1 MIKKRIEDLKNGANH
16 LQPGSLL
23 RVAFLSVGCFLLGM
37 FVHAGF
43 AHADSAAFDLAG
55 PPVEMRVTRQGKT
68 LPISRTANLQ
78 PGDRLWIHPNLPDSQ
93 SVHYLLVVA
102 FLRGS
107 TNPPPESWF
116 TRVETW
122 NKQAREEGTVV
133 TVPQDAQQALL
144 FLAPETGGDFNTLRT
159 AVRGRPGAFVRAS
172 QDLNQASLD
181 RSRLEAYLDDVKATS
196 DADPAEVKER
206 AVLLARTLNI
216 KVDQQCFDKPTAQ
229 QAPCLTQN
237 SEQLILDDGHS
248 QSMVTALTSGPSS
261 DLMVQASA
269 TPMAGTGYYSAY
281 VGAVIDMARILNS
294 LRTAEYQ
301 YIPAL
306 ALPQDDRLNLKLNNP
321 PSFRNPKSV
330 IVVGLPAVE
339 AAQLPP
345 LRALDPKQVFCLQKS
360 PLVLPTE
367 GAPLVFS
374 TNIAH
379 DFTLH
384 VEDLAGN
391 HVDLPAKAEAGRGGF
406 VIDAHA
412 FGAAEGKLGPDVT
425 GTLRGRWGFAEFEG
439 PRFLLRSAHAEKW
452 TVLAADQ
459 QALIV
464 GRDDVLHVNSDC
476 VPCVE
481 KVTVKDHE
489 GKELKATW
497 KVTQP
502 EELEVMV
509 PLKDKSA
516 GEVTLAIKQFGLSA
530 ADELPL
536 LSYSEAAHLDRFTIN
551 AGDKQGVLDGTR
563 LDEVSSFE
571 LNGVHFVPAKLSRVQ
586 QKDELG
592 LAISGAAPAAKLEPD
607 ETLVAHVGLKDG
619 RFLDLQTTVEAPRPK
634 VTLLNK
640 SVQGG
645 PAPSAIRLGNQDE
658 LPLEGRL
665 LFFVKSEV
673 PEKFPR
679 TEKIEVATAD
689 NAFDAVLTVADGTLV
704 LQDSQSVLATLDP
717 LKSFGPSAFGPLQFR
732 ALSADNTKGDW
743 QPLVNVV
750 RLPVLKEIRC
760 PDAPD
765 QQCKLSGTNLFLID
779 SVASS
784 AQFTNSVPVPV
795 GYAGGTLSVPRPNG
809 TLLYIKLRD
818 DPATVS
824 SVVLPVLPE
833 N

>member
-1 MIKKRIEDLKNGANH
+1 MIKQKVGNLADSANSAQSGSITRIA
-16 LQPGSLL
+16 SFSFACFALL
-23 RVAFLSVGCFLLGM
+23 ICVR
-37 FVHAGF
+37 AGIS
-43 AHADSAAFDLAG
+43 HADSAAFDLAG
-55 PPVEMRVTRQGKT
+55 PPVEMRVTRTGKT

-78 PGDRLWIHPNLPDSQ
+78 PGDRLWIHPDLPDTQ

-122 NKQAREEGTVV
+122 NKQARAEGIVV

-144 FLAPETGGDFNTLRT
+144 FLAPETGGDFNTLRNT
-159 AVRGRPGAFVRAS
+159 VRGRPGAFVRAS

-181 RSRLEAYLDDVKATS
+181 RSRLEAYLDDVNATS
-196 DADPAEVKER
+196 NEDPAELKER
-206 AVLLARTLNI
+206 SVLLARTLNI
-216 KVDQQCFDKPTAQ
+216 KVDQQCFDKPSEQ

-237 SEQLILDDGHS
+237 TDQMILDDGHS
-248 QSMVTALTSGPSS
+248 QTMVTALTSGPSS

-269 TPMAGTGYYSAY
+269 TPTAGGGYYSAY
-281 VGAVIDMARILNS
+281 VGAVIDIARILNS

-306 ALPQDDRLNLKLNNP
+306 ALPKDDRLNLRLNNP

-345 LRALDPKQVFCLQKS
+345 LRPADPKQIFCLEKS

-374 TNIAH
+374 TNLAH

-384 VEDLAGN
+384 VEDKAGN
-391 HVDLPAKAEAGRGGF
+391 HLDLPAKAEAGRGGF

-412 FGAAEGKLGPDVT
+412 LAAPTGKLGPDVT

-452 TVLAADQ
+452 MVPPADA

-464 GRDDVLHVNSDC
+464 GRDDVLHVTSEC
-476 VPCVE
+476 APCVE
-481 KVTVKDHE
+481 KVIVKDHD
-489 GKELKATW
+489 GKDLKATW
-497 KVTQP
+497 KVSKP
-502 EELEVMV
+502 EELEVTV

-551 AGDKQGVLDGTR
+551 AGDNQGVLDGTR

-571 LNGVHFVPAKLSRVQ
+571 LNGVHFVPAKISRVQ

-592 LAISGAAPAAKLEPD
+592 LAISNAAPAAKLEPG
-607 ETLVAHVGLKDG
+607 ETVVAHVGLKDG
-619 RFLDLQTTVEAPRPK
+619 RILDLQTTVEAPRPK
-634 VTLLNK
+634 VTLMSK
-640 SVQGG
+640 SVQAGA
-645 PAPSAIRLGNQDE
+645 APSAIRLGNQDE

-679 TEKIEVATAD
+679 AEKIEVATAD
-689 NAFDAVLTVADGTLV
+689 SAFDAVLSVTDGSLV
-704 LQDSQSVLATLDP
+704 LQDAQSVLALLDP

-732 ALSADNTKGDW
+732 AVSADNAKGDW
-743 QPLVNVV
+743 QPLANVV
-750 RLPVLKEIRC
+750 RLPSLKEIRC

-779 SVASS
+779 SVASN
-784 AQFTNSVPVPV
+784 AQFTNPVPVPV
-795 GYAGGTLSVPRPNG
+795 GFVGSMLSVPRPNG

-818 DPATVS
+818 DPAAVS
-824 SVVLPVLPE
+824 TVVLPVLPE

>member
-1 MIKKRIEDLKNGANH
+1 MIKQKTENLGSSPKRAQAASIA
-16 LQPGSLL
+16 
-23 RVAFLSVGCFLLGM
+23 RMVFLSPVCLALLL
-37 FVHAGF
+37 FAYAGF
-43 AHADSAAFDLAG
+43 AHADGTAFDLAG
-55 PPVEMRVTRQGKT
+55 PPVEMRVTREGKT

-78 PGDRLWIHPNLPDSQ
+78 PGDRLWIHPDLPDTQ

-107 TNPPPESWF
+107 TNPPPETWF

-122 NKQAREEGTVV
+122 TKQARAEGIVV
-133 TVPQDAQQALL
+133 TVPLDAQQALL
-144 FLAPETGGDFNTLRT
+144 FLAPETGGDFNTLRN

-172 QDLNQASLD
+172 QDLNQASWD
-181 RSRLEAYLDDVKATS
+181 RSRLEAYLEDVKATS
-196 DADPAEVKER
+196 DADPAELKER
-206 AVLLARTLNI
+206 SVLLARTLNI
-216 KVDQQCFDKPTAQ
+216 KVDQQCFDKPSEQ

-248 QSMVTALTSGPSS
+248 QSIVTALTSGPSS
-261 DLMVQASA
+261 DLVVQASA
-269 TPMAGTGYYSAY
+269 TPVAGTGYYSAY
-281 VGAVIDMARILNS
+281 VGAVIDMARILNN
-294 LRTAEYQ
+294 LHTAEYQ

-306 ALPQDDRLNLKLNNP
+306 ALPKDDRLNLKLNNP

-345 LRALDPKQVFCLQKS
+345 LRPVDPKQVFCLEKS

-374 TNIAH
+374 TSLAH
-379 DFTLH
+379 DFTLR
-384 VEDLAGN
+384 VEDKAGN
-391 HVDLPAKAEAGRGGF
+391 HLDLPANAEAGRGGF

-412 FGAAEGKLGPDVT
+412 LPALAGKLGPDVT
-425 GTLRGRWGFAEFEG
+425 GTLHGRWGFAEFEG

-452 TVLAADQ
+452 TVPAADQ

-464 GRDDVLHVNSDC
+464 GRNDVLHVTSEC
-476 VPCVE
+476 APCVE
-481 KVTVKDHE
+481 KVTVKDHD
-489 GKELKATW
+489 GKDLKATW
-497 KVTQP
+497 KASKP
-502 EELEVMV
+502 EELEVTV

-530 ADELPL
+530 ADALPL
-536 LSYSEAAHLDRFTIN
+536 LSYSEAAHLDHFTIN

-592 LAISGAAPAAKLEPD
+592 LAISSAATAAKLEPD

-619 RFLDLQTTVEAPRPK
+619 RILDLQTTVEAPRPK
-634 VTLLNK
+634 VTLVSK
-640 SVQGG
+640 SVQPG

-673 PEKFPR
+673 PGKFPR
-679 TEKIEVATAD
+679 AEKIEVATAD
-689 NAFDAVLTVADGTLV
+689 NAFDVVLSVADGSLV
-704 LQDSQSVLATLDP
+704 LQDAQSALALLDP

-732 ALSADNTKGDW
+732 AVSADDAKGDW
-743 QPLVNVV
+743 QPLANVV
-750 RLPVLKEIRC
+750 RLPALKEIRC

-765 QQCKLSGTNLFLID
+765 QQCKLSGTYLFLLD
-779 SVASS
+779 SVASN
-784 AQFTNSVPVPV
+784 AQYTNPVPVPV
-795 GYAGGTLSVPRPNG
+795 GFVGSSLSVPRPNG

-818 DPATVS
+818 DPASVS
-824 SVVLPVLPE
+824 AVVLPVLPE

>member
-1 MIKKRIEDLKNGANH
+1 MIKQKVGNLADSANSAQSGSITRIA
-16 LQPGSLL
+16 SFSFACFALL
-23 RVAFLSVGCFLLGM
+23 ICVR
-37 FVHAGF
+37 AGIS
-43 AHADSAAFDLAG
+43 HADSAAFDLAG
-55 PPVEMRVTRQGKT
+55 PPVEMRVTRTGKT

-78 PGDRLWIHPNLPDSQ
+78 PGDRLWIHPDLPDTQ

-122 NKQAREEGTVV
+122 NKQARAEGIVV

-144 FLAPETGGDFNTLRT
+144 FLAPETGGDFNTLRNT
-159 AVRGRPGAFVRAS
+159 VRGRPGAFVRAS

-181 RSRLEAYLDDVKATS
+181 RSRLEAYLDDVNATS
-196 DADPAEVKER
+196 NEDPAELKER
-206 AVLLARTLNI
+206 SVLLARTLNI
-216 KVDQQCFDKPTAQ
+216 KVDQQCFDKPSEQ

-237 SEQLILDDGHS
+237 TDQMILDDGHS
-248 QSMVTALTSGPSS
+248 QTMITALTSGPSS

-269 TPMAGTGYYSAY
+269 TPTAGGGYYSAY
-281 VGAVIDMARILNS
+281 VGAVIDIARILNS

-306 ALPQDDRLNLKLNNP
+306 ALPKDDRLNLRLNNP

-345 LRALDPKQVFCLQKS
+345 LRPVDPKQIFCLEKS

-374 TNIAH
+374 TNLAH

-384 VEDLAGN
+384 VEDKAGN
-391 HVDLPAKAEAGRGGF
+391 HLDLPAKAEAGRGGF

-412 FGAAEGKLGPDVT
+412 LAAPTGKLGPDVT

-452 TVLAADQ
+452 MVPPADA

-464 GRDDVLHVNSDC
+464 GRDDVLHVTSEC
-476 VPCVE
+476 APCVE
-481 KVTVKDHE
+481 KVIVKDHD
-489 GKELKATW
+489 GKDLKATW
-497 KVTQP
+497 KVSKP
-502 EELEVMV
+502 EELEVTV

-551 AGDKQGVLDGTR
+551 AGDNQGVLDGTR

-571 LNGVHFVPAKLSRVQ
+571 LNGVHFVPAKISRVQ

-592 LAISGAAPAAKLEPD
+592 LAISNAAPAAKLEPG
-607 ETLVAHVGLKDG
+607 ETVVAHVGLKDG
-619 RFLDLQTTVEAPRPK
+619 RILDLQTTVEAPRPK
-634 VTLLNK
+634 VTLMSK
-640 SVQGG
+640 SVQAGA
-645 PAPSAIRLGNQDE
+645 APSAIRLGNQDE

-679 TEKIEVATAD
+679 AEKIEVATAD
-689 NAFDAVLTVADGTLV
+689 SAFDAVLSVTDGSLV
-704 LQDSQSVLATLDP
+704 LQDAQSVLALLDP

-732 ALSADNTKGDW
+732 AVSADNAKGDW
-743 QPLVNVV
+743 QPLANVV
-750 RLPVLKEIRC
+750 RLPSLKEIRC

-779 SVASS
+779 SVASN
-784 AQFTNSVPVPV
+784 AQFTNPVPVPV
-795 GYAGGTLSVPRPNG
+795 GFVGSMLSVPRPNG

-818 DPATVS
+818 DPAAVS
-824 SVVLPVLPE
+824 TVVLPVLPE

>member
-1 MIKKRIEDLKNGANH
+1 MIKQKTENLGSSPKRAQAASIA
-16 LQPGSLL
+16 
-23 RVAFLSVGCFLLGM
+23 RMVFLSPVCLALLL
-37 FVHAGF
+37 FAYAGF
-43 AHADSAAFDLAG
+43 AHADGTAFDLAG
-55 PPVEMRVTRQGKT
+55 PPVEMRVTREGKT

-78 PGDRLWIHPNLPDSQ
+78 PGDRLWIHADLPDTQ

-107 TNPPPESWF
+107 TNPPPETWF

-122 NKQAREEGTVV
+122 TKQARAEGIVV

-144 FLAPETGGDFNTLRT
+144 FLAPETGGDFNTLRN

-172 QDLNQASLD
+172 QDLNQASWD
-181 RSRLEAYLDDVKATS
+181 RSRLEAYLEDVKATS
-196 DADPAEVKER
+196 DADPAELKER
-206 AVLLARTLNI
+206 SVLLARTLNI
-216 KVDQQCFDKPTAQ
+216 KVDQQCFDKPSEQ

-248 QSMVTALTSGPSS
+248 QSIVTALTSGPSS
-261 DLMVQASA
+261 DLVAQASA
-269 TPMAGTGYYSAY
+269 TPVAGTGYYSAY
-281 VGAVIDMARILNS
+281 VGAVIDMARILNN
-294 LRTAEYQ
+294 LHTAEYQ

-306 ALPQDDRLNLKLNNP
+306 ALPKDDRLNLKLNNP

-345 LRALDPKQVFCLQKS
+345 LRPVDPKQVFCLEKS

-374 TNIAH
+374 TNLAH
-379 DFTLH
+379 DFTLR
-384 VEDLAGN
+384 VEDKAGN
-391 HVDLPAKAEAGRGGF
+391 YLDLPAKAEAGLGGF
-406 VIDAHA
+406 VIDARA
-412 FGAAEGKLGPDVT
+412 LPALAGKLGPDVT
-425 GTLRGRWGFAEFEG
+425 GTLHGRWGFAEFEG

-452 TVLAADQ
+452 TVPAADQ

-464 GRDDVLHVNSDC
+464 GRNDVLHVTSEC
-476 VPCVE
+476 APCVE
-481 KVTVKDHE
+481 KVTVKDHD
-489 GKELKATW
+489 GKDLKATW
-497 KVTQP
+497 KASKP
-502 EELEVMV
+502 EELEVTV

-530 ADELPL
+530 ADALPL
-536 LSYSEAAHLDRFTIN
+536 LSYSEAAHLDHFTIN

-592 LAISGAAPAAKLEPD
+592 LAISSAATAAKLEPD

-619 RFLDLQTTVEAPRPK
+619 RILDLQTTVEAPRPK
-634 VTLLNK
+634 VTLVSK
-640 SVQGG
+640 SVQPG

-673 PEKFPR
+673 PGKFPR
-679 TEKIEVATAD
+679 AEKIEVATAD
-689 NAFDAVLTVADGTLV
+689 NAFDVVLSVADGSLV
-704 LQDSQSVLATLDP
+704 LQDAQSALALLDP

-732 ALSADNTKGDW
+732 AVSADDAKGDW
-743 QPLVNVV
+743 QPLANVV
-750 RLPVLKEIRC
+750 RLPALKEIRC

-765 QQCKLSGTNLFLID
+765 QQCKLSGTNLFLLD
-779 SVASS
+779 SVASN
-784 AQFTNSVPVPV
+784 AQYTNPVPVPV
-795 GYAGGTLSVPRPNG
+795 GFVGSSLSVPRPNG

-818 DPATVS
+818 DPASVS
-824 SVVLPVLPE
+824 AVVLPVLPE

>member
-1 MIKKRIEDLKNGANH
+1 MIKQKVRNLADSASSAQSGSITRIALFSFACFA
-16 LQPGSLL
+16 LL
-23 RVAFLSVGCFLLGM
+23 ICVR
-37 FVHAGF
+37 AGIS
-43 AHADSAAFDLAG
+43 HADSAAFDLAG
-55 PPVEMRVTRQGKT
+55 PPVEMRVTRTGKT

-78 PGDRLWIHPNLPDSQ
+78 PGDRLWIHPDLPDTQ

-122 NKQAREEGTVV
+122 IKQARAEGIVV

-144 FLAPETGGDFNTLRT
+144 FLAPETGGDFNTLRNT
-159 AVRGRPGAFVRAS
+159 VRARPGAFVRAS

-181 RSRLEAYLDDVKATS
+181 RSRLEAYLDDLNATS
-196 DADPAEVKER
+196 NEDPAELKER
-206 AVLLARTLNI
+206 SVLLARTLNI
-216 KVDQQCFDKPTAQ
+216 KVDQQCFDKPSEQ

-237 SEQLILDDGHS
+237 TDQMILDDGHS

-269 TPMAGTGYYSAY
+269 TPTAGGGYYSAY
-281 VGAVIDMARILNS
+281 VGAVIDIARILNS
-294 LRTAEYQ
+294 LHTAEYQ

-306 ALPQDDRLNLKLNNP
+306 ALPKDDRLNLRLNNP

-345 LRALDPKQVFCLQKS
+345 LRPVDPKQIFCLEKS

-374 TNIAH
+374 TSLAH

-384 VEDLAGN
+384 VEDKAGN
-391 HVDLPAKAEAGRGGF
+391 YVDLPAKAEAGRGGF

-412 FGAAEGKLGPDVT
+412 LPALAGKLGPEVT
-425 GTLRGRWGFAEFEG
+425 GTLHGRWGFSEFEG

-452 TVLAADQ
+452 TVPPADQ
-459 QALIV
+459 EALIV
-464 GRDDVLHVNSDC
+464 GRDDVLHVTSEC
-476 VPCVE
+476 APCVE
-481 KVTVKDHE
+481 RVAVKDHD
-489 GKELKATW
+489 GKDLKATW
-497 KVTQP
+497 KVSKP
-502 EELEVMV
+502 EELEVTV

-551 AGDKQGVLDGTR
+551 AGDKQGVLNGTR

-592 LAISGAAPAAKLEPD
+592 LAIPNAAPASNLEPD
-607 ETLVAHVGLKDG
+607 EKLVAHVGLKDG
-619 RFLDLQTTVEAPRPK
+619 RILDLQTTVEAPRPK
-634 VTLLNK
+634 VTLLSK
-640 SVQGG
+640 SVQAGA
-645 PAPSAIRLGNQDE
+645 APSVIRLGNQDE

-689 NAFDAVLTVADGTLV
+689 NAFNTVLSVADGSLV
-704 LQDSQSVLATLDP
+704 LQDAQSVMASLDP

-732 ALSADNTKGDW
+732 AVSADNAKGDW
-743 QPLVNVV
+743 QTLANVV
-750 RLPVLKEIRC
+750 RLPSLKEIRC

-779 SVASS
+779 SVASN

-795 GYAGGTLSVPRPNG
+795 GFVGSTLNVPRPNG

-824 SVVLPVLPE
+824 TVVLPVLPE

>member
-1 MIKKRIEDLKNGANH
+1 MIKKKIEIHKNAANR

-23 RVAFLSVGCFLLGM
+23 RVALLSVWCFVLLM
-37 FVHAGF
+37 VVHAGF
-43 AHADSAAFDLAG
+43 AHADGAAFDLAG
-55 PPVEMRVTRQGKT
+55 PPVELRVTRVGKT
-68 LPISRTANLQ
+68 LPISRAANLQ
-78 PGDRLWIHPNLPDSQ
+78 PGDRLWIHPDLPDTQ

-107 TNPPPESWF
+107 TNPPPETWF

-122 NKQAREEGTVV
+122 NKQARQEGTVV

-144 FLAPETGGDFNTLRT
+144 FLAPETGGDFNTLRNT
-159 AVRGRPGAFVRAS
+159 VRGRPGAFVRAS

-181 RSRLEAYLDDVKATS
+181 RSRLEAYLDDVQATS
-196 DADPAEVKER
+196 DADPAELKER
-206 AVLLARTLNI
+206 SELLARTLNI
-216 KVDQQCFDKPTAQ
+216 KVDKQCFDKPTEQ
-229 QAPCLTQN
+229 QTPCLTQN
-237 SEQLILDDGHS
+237 SDQLILDDGHS

-294 LRTAEYQ
+294 LHTAEYQ

-306 ALPQDDRLNLKLNNP
+306 ALPKDDRLNLKLNNP

-339 AAQLPP
+339 AAQMPP
-345 LRALDPKQVFCLQKS
+345 LRPVDPKQVFCLEKS

-384 VEDLAGN
+384 VEDKAGN
-391 HVDLPAKAEAGRGGF
+391 HVDLPSKAEAGRGGF

-412 FGAAEGKLGPDVT
+412 LGASAGKLGPDVT
-425 GTLRGRWGFAEFEG
+425 GTLRGRWGFAQFEG
-439 PRFLLRSAHAEKW
+439 PRFLLRLAHAEKW
-452 TVLAADQ
+452 TVPPADEA
-459 QALIV
+459 ALIV
-464 GRDDVLHVNSDC
+464 GRDDLLHVNSEC
-476 VPCVE
+476 APCVE
-481 KVTVKDHE
+481 KVTVKDQD
-489 GKELKATW
+489 GKDLKATW
-497 KVTQP
+497 KVSKP
-502 EELEVMV
+502 EELEVTV
-509 PLKDKSA
+509 PLKDISA

-530 ADELPL
+530 PDELPL
-536 LSYSEAAHLDRFTIN
+536 HSYSEAAHLDRFSIN

-571 LNGVHFVPAKLSRVQ
+571 LNGVDFVPAKLSRVQ
-586 QKDELG
+586 QKDELR
-592 LAISGAAPAAKLEPD
+592 LAISTAAPAANLQPAEK
-607 ETLVAHVGLKDG
+607 LVAHVGLKDG
-619 RFLDLQTTVEAPRPK
+619 RVLDLQTSVEAPRPK

-640 SVQGG
+640 SVQAG
-645 PAPSAIRLGNQDE
+645 PTPSAIRLGNQDE

-679 TEKIEVATAD
+679 MEKIEVATAD
-689 NAFDAVLTVADGTLV
+689 NAFDAVLSVADGSLV
-704 LQDSQSVLATLDP
+704 LQDAQSVLATLDP

-732 ALSADNTKGDW
+732 AVGADNAKGDW

-760 PDAPD
+760 PDGPD

-779 SVASS
+779 SVASNEK
-784 AQFTNSVPVPV
+784 FTNTAPVAA
-795 GYAGGTLSVPRPNG
+795 GYAGSTLSVPRPNG

>member
-1 MIKKRIEDLKNGANH
+1 MIKSKFENLKNGANE
-16 LQPGSLL
+16 LQPGSFM
-23 RVAFLSVGCFLLGM
+23 RAAFLSMSCFALWM
-37 FVHAGF
+37 FMHAGF
-43 AHADSAAFDLAG
+43 AHADGGAFDLAG
-55 PPVEMRVTRQGKT
+55 PPVEMRVTREGKT

-78 PGDRLWIHPNLPDSQ
+78 PGDRLWIHPDLPDSQ

-122 NKQAREEGTVV
+122 NKQARAEGTVV

-181 RSRLEAYLDDVKATS
+181 RSRLEAYLDEVKATS

-216 KVDQQCFDKPTAQ
+216 KVDQQCFDKPTEQ
-229 QAPCLTQN
+229 QAPCLAQN

-248 QSMVTALTSGPSS
+248 QSIVTALTSGPSS

-294 LRTAEYQ
+294 LHTAEYQ

-306 ALPQDDRLNLKLNNP
+306 ALPKDDRLNLKLNNP

-345 LRALDPKQVFCLQKS
+345 LRPVDPKQVFCLQKS

-384 VEDLAGN
+384 VEDKAGN

-412 FGAAEGKLGPDVT
+412 FSASAGKLGPDVT

-452 TVLAADQ
+452 TVLAADE

-464 GRDDVLHVNSDC
+464 GRDDVLHVNSDGA
-476 VPCVE
+476 PCVE

-489 GKELKATW
+489 GNDLKATW
-497 KVTQP
+497 KATKP

-509 PLKDKSA
+509 PLKAKSA
-516 GEVTLAIKQFGLSA
+516 GVVTLAIKQFGLSA

-592 LAISGAAPAAKLEPD
+592 LAISGAAPAATLEPD
-607 ETLVAHVGLKDG
+607 QTLVAHVGLKDG
-619 RFLDLQTTVEAPRPK
+619 RVLDLQTTVEAPRPK
-634 VTLLNK
+634 LTLLNK
-640 SVQGG
+640 TVQGG

-665 LFFVKSEV
+665 LFFVRSEV

-689 NAFDAVLTVADGTLV
+689 NAFDAVLSVADGSLV

-732 ALSADNTKGDW
+732 ALSADNAKGDW

-779 SVASS
+779 SVASN

-795 GYAGGTLSVPRPNG
+795 GFAGSTLGVPRPNG

>member
-1 MIKKRIEDLKNGANH
+1 MLKQKVRNLAHGAKRVEVGSIPRMPIFCLGCLVIWTCMGAE
-16 LQPGSLL
+16 
-23 RVAFLSVGCFLLGM
+23 
-37 FVHAGF
+37 F
-43 AHADSAAFDLAG
+43 AHADGAAFDLAG
-55 PPVEMRVTRQGKT
+55 PPVEMRVTRDGKT

-78 PGDRLWIHPNLPDSQ
+78 PGDRLWIHPDLPDSQ
-93 SVHYLLVVA
+93 PVHYLLVVA

-107 TNPPPESWF
+107 TNPPPETWF

-122 NKQAREEGTVV
+122 TKQSREEGAVV

-144 FLAPETGGDFNTLRT
+144 FLAPETGGDFNTLRNT
-159 AVRGRPGAFVRAS
+159 VRGRPGAFVRAS

-196 DADPAEVKER
+196 DADPAELKER
-206 AVLLARTLNI
+206 SVLLARTLNI
-216 KVDQQCFDKPTAQ
+216 KVDQQCFDKPTEQ
-229 QAPCLTQN
+229 QTPCLTQN
-237 SEQLILDDGHS
+237 SDQLILDDGHS
-248 QSMVTALTSGPSS
+248 QTMVSALTSGPSA

-294 LRTAEYQ
+294 LHTAEYQ

-306 ALPQDDRLNLKLNNP
+306 ALPKDDRLNLRLNNP

-339 AAQLPP
+339 ATQLPP
-345 LRALDPKQVFCLQKS
+345 LRPVDPKQVFCLEKS

-379 DFTLH
+379 DFSLH
-384 VEDLAGN
+384 VEDQAGN
-391 HVDLPAKAEAGRGGF
+391 HVELPVKPDAGRGGF
-406 VIDAHA
+406 LIDAHA
-412 FGAAEGKLGPDVT
+412 LVVGKLGPDAT

-439 PRFLLRSAHAEKW
+439 PRFLLRSAHTEKW
-452 TVLAADQ
+452 TIPPADQ

-464 GRDDVLHVNSDC
+464 GRDDILHLTSEC
-476 VPCVE
+476 APCVE
-481 KVTVKDHE
+481 KITVKDHAGE
-489 GKELKATW
+489 DLKATW
-497 KVTQP
+497 KVSKP
-502 EELEVMV
+502 EELEVTV

-536 LSYSEAAHLDRFTIN
+536 PSYSEAAHLDRFTIN

-563 LDEVSSFE
+563 LDEVASFE
-571 LNGVHFVPAKLSRVQ
+571 LNGVRFVPAKLSRLQ

-592 LAISGAAPAAKLEPD
+592 LAIPNTASGANLEPA
-607 ETLVAHVGLKDG
+607 EKLVAHVGLKDG
-619 RFLDLQTTVEAPRPK
+619 RILDLQTTVEEPRPK
-634 VTLLNK
+634 VKLLSK
-640 SVQGG
+640 SVQPG
-645 PAPSAIRLGNQDE
+645 PTPSAIRLGNQDE

-689 NAFDAVLTVADGTLV
+689 NAFDVVLSVADGSLV
-704 LQDSQSVLATLDP
+704 LQDSQSVLALLDP
-717 LKSFGPSAFGPLQFR
+717 LKNFGASAFGPLQFR
-732 ALSADNTKGDW
+732 AVGADNAKGDW
-743 QPLVNVV
+743 QPLANIV
-750 RLPVLKEIRC
+750 RLPALKEIRC

-765 QQCKLSGTNLFLID
+765 QQCQLSGTNLFLLD
-779 SVASS
+779 SVASN
-784 AQFTNSVPVPV
+784 AQFTNMVPVPV
-795 GYAGGTLSVPRPNG
+795 GYVGSTLRVPRPNG
-809 TLLYIKLRD
+809 TLLYVKLRD
-818 DPATVS
+818 DPAAVS
-824 SVVLPVLPE
+824 TVVLPVLPE

>member
-1 MIKKRIEDLKNGANH
+1 MIKQRVENLKNGAKRARPRSITRIAFFG
-16 LQPGSLL
+16 LACFALL
-23 RVAFLSVGCFLLGM
+23 M
-37 FVHAGF
+37 FVYAGF

-55 PPVEMRVTRQGKT
+55 PPIEMRVTRDGKT
-68 LPISRTANLQ
+68 LPISRIANLQ
-78 PGDRLWIHPNLPDSQ
+78 PGDRLWIHPDLPDTQ
-93 SVHYLLVVA
+93 SVHYLMVVA

-107 TNPPPESWF
+107 TNPPPETWF

-122 NKQAREEGTVV
+122 NKQAREEGIAV

-144 FLAPETGGDFNTLRT
+144 FLAPETGGDFNTLRNT
-159 AVRGRPGAFVRAS
+159 VRGRPGAFVRAS

-181 RSRLEAYLDDVKATS
+181 RSRLEAYLDDVQATS
-196 DADPAEVKER
+196 DVDPAELKER
-206 AVLLARTLNI
+206 SELLARTLNI
-216 KVDQQCFDKPTAQ
+216 KVDQQCFDKPSEQ

-237 SEQLILDDGHS
+237 TDQMILDDGHS

-269 TPMAGTGYYSAY
+269 TPTAGGGYYSAY
-281 VGAVIDMARILNS
+281 VGAVIDIARILNS
-294 LRTAEYQ
+294 LHTAEYQ

-306 ALPQDDRLNLKLNNP
+306 ALPKDDRLNLKLNNP

-345 LRALDPKQVFCLQKS
+345 LRPADPKQVFCLEKS

-384 VEDLAGN
+384 VEDKAGN
-391 HVDLPAKAEAGRGGF
+391 HIDLPAKAEAGRGGF

-412 FGAAEGKLGPDVT
+412 LATLVGKLGPEVT
-425 GTLRGRWGFAEFEG
+425 GTLRGRWGFAQFEG
-439 PRFLLRSAHAEKW
+439 PRFLLRSAHAGKW
-452 TVLAADQ
+452 TVPPADQ
-459 QALIV
+459 EALIV
-464 GRDDVLHVNSDC
+464 GRDDVLHVTSEC
-476 VPCVE
+476 AGCVE
-481 KVTVKDHE
+481 KVTVKDHD
-489 GKELKATW
+489 GKDLKATW
-497 KVTQP
+497 KAIKP
-502 EELEVMV
+502 EELEVTV
-509 PLKDKSA
+509 LLKDKTA
-516 GEVTLAIKQFGLSA
+516 GEVTLTIRQFGLNA
-530 ADELPL
+530 PDELPL
-536 LSYSEAAHLDRFTIN
+536 LTYSEAAHLDRFTIN
-551 AGDKQGVLDGTR
+551 AGDKQGVLNGTR
-563 LDEVSSFE
+563 LDQVSSFE
-571 LNGVHFVPAKLSRVQ
+571 LNGVHFVPAKLIRVQ

-592 LAISGAAPAAKLEPD
+592 LAISSAAPAAKLEPD

-619 RFLDLQTTVEAPRPK
+619 RILDLQTTVEAPRPK
-634 VTLLNK
+634 VTLMSK
-640 SVQGG
+640 SVQPG

-673 PEKFPR
+673 PDKFPR
-679 TEKIEVATAD
+679 AEKIEVATAD
-689 NAFDAVLTVADGTLV
+689 NAFDAVLSVADGSLV
-704 LQDSQSVLATLDP
+704 LQDAQSVLALLDP

-732 ALSADNTKGDW
+732 AVSADNAKGDW
-743 QPLVNVV
+743 QPLANVV
-750 RLPVLKEIRC
+750 RLPSLKEIRC

-765 QQCKLSGTNLFLID
+765 QQCKLSGTNLFLLD
-779 SVASS
+779 SVASN
-784 AQFTNSVPVPV
+784 AQFTNPVPVPV
-795 GYAGGTLSVPRPNG
+795 GFVGSTLNVPRPNG

-818 DPATVS
+818 DPASVS
-824 SVVLPVLPE
+824 TVVLPVLPE

>member
-1 MIKKRIEDLKNGANH
+1 MIKQKIGNPKNGAK
-16 LQPGSLL
+16 LPQPRSIT
-23 RVAFLSVGCFLLGM
+23 RMAFLGLACFALLM
-37 FVHAGF
+37 FVYAGF
-43 AHADSAAFDLAG
+43 ARADVAAFDLAG
-55 PPVEMRVTRQGKT
+55 PPVEMRVTRDGKT

-78 PGDRLWIHPNLPDSQ
+78 PGDRLWIHPDLPDTQ

-122 NKQAREEGTVV
+122 NKQARAEGIVV

-144 FLAPETGGDFNTLRT
+144 FLAPETGGDFNTLRNT
-159 AVRGRPGAFVRAS
+159 VRGRPGAFVRAS

-181 RSRLEAYLDDVKATS
+181 RSRLEAYLDDVKATA
-196 DADPAEVKER
+196 DADPVELKER
-206 AVLLARTLNI
+206 SVLLARTLNI
-216 KVDQQCFDKPTAQ
+216 KVDQQCFDKPSEQ

-237 SEQLILDDGHS
+237 TDQMILDDGHS

-269 TPMAGTGYYSAY
+269 TPTAGGGYYSAY
-281 VGAVIDMARILNS
+281 VGAVIDIARILNS
-294 LRTAEYQ
+294 LHTAEYQ

-306 ALPQDDRLNLKLNNP
+306 ALPKDDRLNLRLNNP

-345 LRALDPKQVFCLQKS
+345 LRPVDPKQIFCLEKS

-374 TNIAH
+374 TNLAH
-379 DFTLH
+379 DFSLH
-384 VEDLAGN
+384 VEDEAGD
-391 HVDLPAKAEAGRGGF
+391 HLDLPAKAEAGRGGF

-412 FGAAEGKLGPDVT
+412 LAASAGKLGPDAT

-452 TVLAADQ
+452 TVPPADA

-464 GRDDVLHVNSDC
+464 GRDDVLHVTSEC
-476 VPCVE
+476 APCVE
-481 KVTVKDHE
+481 KVTVKDHD
-489 GKELKATW
+489 GKDLKATW
-497 KVTQP
+497 KLGKP
-502 EELEVMV
+502 EELEVSV

-516 GEVTLAIKQFGLSA
+516 GGVTLAIKQFGLSA
-530 ADELPL
+530 ADDLPL

-592 LAISGAAPAAKLEPD
+592 LAISGAVPASNLEPD
-607 ETLVAHVGLKDG
+607 EKLVAHVGLKDG
-619 RFLDLQTTVEAPRPK
+619 RILDLQTTVEAPRPK
-634 VTLLNK
+634 VTLLSK
-640 SVQGG
+640 SVQAGA
-645 PAPSAIRLGNQDE
+645 APSAIRLGNQDE

-689 NAFDAVLTVADGTLV
+689 SAFDAVLSVADGSLV
-704 LQDSQSVLATLDP
+704 LQDAQSVLAQLDP

-732 ALSADNTKGDW
+732 AVSADNAKGDW
-743 QPLVNVV
+743 QPLANVV
-750 RLPVLKEIRC
+750 RLPSLKEIRC

-779 SVASS
+779 SVASN
-784 AQFTNSVPVPV
+784 AQFTNPVPVPV
-795 GYAGGTLSVPRPNG
+795 GFVGSTLNVPRPNG

-818 DPATVS
+818 DPAAVS
-824 SVVLPVLPE
+824 TAVLPVLPE

>member
-1 MIKKRIEDLKNGANH
+1 MIKQKIGNAKYGATRA
-16 LQPGSLL
+16 QPRSIT
-23 RVAFLSVGCFLLGM
+23 RMAFLGLACFALLM
-37 FVHAGF
+37 FVYAGF
-43 AHADSAAFDLAG
+43 ARADVAAFDLAG
-55 PPVEMRVTRQGKT
+55 PPVEMRVTRDGKT
-68 LPISRTANLQ
+68 LPISRIANLQ
-78 PGDRLWIHPNLPDSQ
+78 PGDRLWIHPALPDTQ

-107 TNPPPESWF
+107 TNPPPETWF

-122 NKQAREEGTVV
+122 TKQAREEGIVV

-144 FLAPETGGDFNTLRT
+144 FLAPETGGDFNTLRN

-181 RSRLEAYLDDVKATS
+181 RSRLEAYLDDVNATS
-196 DADPAEVKER
+196 NEDPAELKER
-206 AVLLARTLNI
+206 SVLLARTLNI
-216 KVDQQCFDKPTAQ
+216 KVDQQCFDKPSEQ

-237 SEQLILDDGHS
+237 TDQLILDDGHS

-269 TPMAGTGYYSAY
+269 TPTAGGGYYSAY
-281 VGAVIDMARILNS
+281 VGAVIDIARILNS
-294 LRTAEYQ
+294 LHTAEYQ

-306 ALPQDDRLNLKLNNP
+306 ALPKDDRLNLRLNNP

-345 LRALDPKQVFCLQKS
+345 LRPVDPKQIFCLEKS
-360 PLVLPTE
+360 PLVLQTE

-384 VEDLAGN
+384 VEDKAGN
-391 HVDLPAKAEAGRGGF
+391 HLDLPAKAEAGRGGF
-406 VIDAHA
+406 VIDAHELP
-412 FGAAEGKLGPDVT
+412 AAEKLGPDVT

-452 TVLAADQ
+452 MVPPADA

-464 GRDDVLHVNSDC
+464 GRDDVLHVTSEC
-476 VPCVE
+476 APCVE
-481 KVTVKDHE
+481 KVTVKDHD
-489 GKELKATW
+489 GKDLKATW
-497 KVTQP
+497 KVSKP
-502 EELEVMV
+502 EELEVTV

-551 AGDKQGVLDGTR
+551 AGDNQGVLNGTR

-592 LAISGAAPAAKLEPD
+592 LAISSATPAAKLEPD
-607 ETLVAHVGLKDG
+607 ETAVAHVGLKDG
-619 RFLDLQTTVEAPRPK
+619 RIVDLQTTVEAPRPK
-634 VTLLNK
+634 VTLLSK
-640 SVQGG
+640 SVQPG
-645 PAPSAIRLGNQDE
+645 PVPSAIRLGNHDE

-689 NAFDAVLTVADGTLV
+689 NAFDAVLSVTDGSLV
-704 LQDSQSVLATLDP
+704 LQDAQSVLALLDP

-732 ALSADNTKGDW
+732 AVGADNAKGDW

-779 SVASS
+779 SVASN
-784 AQFTNSVPVPV
+784 AQFTNPVPVPV
-795 GYAGGTLSVPRPNG
+795 GFAGSTLSVPRPNG

-818 DPATVS
+818 DPGTVS

>member
-1 MIKKRIEDLKNGANH
+1 MIKQKTENLGSSPKRAQAASIA
-16 LQPGSLL
+16 
-23 RVAFLSVGCFLLGM
+23 RMVFLSPVCLALLL
-37 FVHAGF
+37 FAYAGF
-43 AHADSAAFDLAG
+43 AHADGTAFDLAG
-55 PPVEMRVTRQGKT
+55 PPVEMRVTREGKT

-78 PGDRLWIHPNLPDSQ
+78 PGDRLWIHADLPDTQ

-107 TNPPPESWF
+107 TNPPPETWF

-122 NKQAREEGTVV
+122 TKQARAEGIVV
-133 TVPQDAQQALL
+133 TVPLDAQQALL
-144 FLAPETGGDFNTLRT
+144 FLAPETGGDFNTLRN

-172 QDLNQASLD
+172 QDLNQASWD
-181 RSRLEAYLDDVKATS
+181 RSRLEAYLEDVKATS
-196 DADPAEVKER
+196 DADPAELKER
-206 AVLLARTLNI
+206 SVLLARTLNI
-216 KVDQQCFDKPTAQ
+216 KVDQQCFDKPSEQ

-248 QSMVTALTSGPSS
+248 QSIVTALTSGPSS
-261 DLMVQASA
+261 DLVAQASA
-269 TPMAGTGYYSAY
+269 TPVAGTGYYSAY
-281 VGAVIDMARILNS
+281 VGAVIDMARILNN
-294 LRTAEYQ
+294 LHTAEYQ

-306 ALPQDDRLNLKLNNP
+306 ALPKDDRLNLKLNNP

-345 LRALDPKQVFCLQKS
+345 LRPVDPKQVFCLEKS

-374 TNIAH
+374 TSLAH
-379 DFTLH
+379 DFTLR
-384 VEDLAGN
+384 VEDKAGN
-391 HVDLPAKAEAGRGGF
+391 HLDLPANAEAGRGGF

-412 FGAAEGKLGPDVT
+412 LPALAGKLGPDVT
-425 GTLRGRWGFAEFEG
+425 GTLHGRWGFAEFEG

-452 TVLAADQ
+452 TVPAADQ

-464 GRDDVLHVNSDC
+464 GRNDVLHVTSEC
-476 VPCVE
+476 APCVE
-481 KVTVKDHE
+481 KVTVKDHD
-489 GKELKATW
+489 GKDLKATW
-497 KVTQP
+497 KASKP
-502 EELEVMV
+502 EELEVTV

-530 ADELPL
+530 ADALPL
-536 LSYSEAAHLDRFTIN
+536 LSYSEAAHLDHFTIN

-592 LAISGAAPAAKLEPD
+592 LAISSAATAAKLEPD

-619 RFLDLQTTVEAPRPK
+619 RILDLQTTVEAPRPK
-634 VTLLNK
+634 VTLVSK
-640 SVQGG
+640 SVQPG

-673 PEKFPR
+673 PGKFPR
-679 TEKIEVATAD
+679 AEKIEVATAD
-689 NAFDAVLTVADGTLV
+689 NAFDVVLSVADGSLV
-704 LQDSQSVLATLDP
+704 LQDAQSALALLDP

-732 ALSADNTKGDW
+732 AVSADDAKGDW
-743 QPLVNVV
+743 QPLANVV
-750 RLPVLKEIRC
+750 RLPALKEIRC

-765 QQCKLSGTNLFLID
+765 QQCKLSGTYLFLLD
-779 SVASS
+779 SVASN
-784 AQFTNSVPVPV
+784 AQYTNPVPVPV
-795 GYAGGTLSVPRPNG
+795 GFVGSSLSVPRPNG

-818 DPATVS
+818 DPASVS
-824 SVVLPVLPE
+824 AVVLPVLPE